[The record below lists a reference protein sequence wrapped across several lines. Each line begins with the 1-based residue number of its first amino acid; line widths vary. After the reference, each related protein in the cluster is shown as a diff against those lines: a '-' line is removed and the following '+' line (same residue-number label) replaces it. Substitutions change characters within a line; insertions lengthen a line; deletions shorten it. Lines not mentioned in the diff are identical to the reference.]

1 MIAVGQRVPDVRV
14 WLAPDEAEILADLAR
29 EGPVLFLF
37 YLFDWSAT

>member
-1 MIAVGQRVPDVRV
+1 VIAVGQRVPDVLV
-14 WLAPDEAEILADLAR
+14 WLAPDEAASLADLAR